1 MDVKQAMAK
10 KWIRKAKLKKGT
22 LSRQLDIPEIDDIP
36 ITLLRA
42 IRDADIG
49 DTIKNPTKMGKQKIK
64 VTRLLK
70 MRAVLAIT
78 LKGI

>member
-1 MDVKQAMAK
+1 MVK

-22 LSRQLDIPEIDDIP
+22 LSRQLDIPEKDDIP

-49 DTIKNPTKMGKQKIK
+49 DTIKNPTKMGKPKVK

-70 MRAVLAIT
+70 KRAVLAIT

>member
-1 MDVKQAMAK
+1 MAK
-10 KWIRKAKLKKGT
+10 KWIQKAKIKKGT
-22 LSRQLDIPEIDDIP
+22 LSRQLDIPIEKDIP

-49 DTIKNPTKMGKQKIK
+49 DAIKNPTKMGKQKIK

-70 MRAVLAIT
+70 RRAVLAIT

>member
-1 MDVKQAMAK
+1 MAK
-10 KWIRKAKLKKGT
+10 KWIRKAKIKKGT
-22 LSRQLDIPEIDDIP
+22 LSRQLDIPEEDDIP

-64 VTRLLK
+64 VTQLLK
-70 MRAVLAIT
+70 KRAVLAIT
-78 LKGI
+78 LKRI

>member
-1 MDVKQAMAK
+1 MAK

-22 LSRQLDIPEIDDIP
+22 LSRQLDIPEEDDIP

-70 MRAVLAIT
+70 KRAVLAIT